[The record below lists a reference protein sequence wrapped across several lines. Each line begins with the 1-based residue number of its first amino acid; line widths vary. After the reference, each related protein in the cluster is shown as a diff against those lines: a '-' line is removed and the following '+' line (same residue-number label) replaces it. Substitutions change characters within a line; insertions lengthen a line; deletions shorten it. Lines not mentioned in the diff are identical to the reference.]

1 MAKKI
6 GGLGKGLSAIFSEND
21 TEDKNEVVTL
31 KISQIEPNRNQPRRT
46 FDEDALQE
54 LALSISEHG
63 VLQPILVRPMIY
75 GGYQIVA
82 GERRYRA
89 SRMAGLTEIPAIVRE
104 LTDSETMQIALIEN
118 LQRSDL
124 TTLEE
129 AMGYQ
134 TLMDEYDFSQEDVA
148 RIVGKSRSA
157 VANTLRLLSLPDEV
171 KDLLEQGKLSA
182 GHARALL
189 IVEDDKIA
197 VDTARKIVSDG
208 LSVRET
214 EKLVKKTESAAPDS
228 RTNEAGTVAP
238 AVSNASVA
246 PLFTVRGPENVE
258 AAERQVSAPPR
269 SVTPPSC
276 VSPSDESC
284 RKFPATAN
292 VAPSRSE
299 ASSFAPPA
307 HTMFEATFESVRSF
321 FPFSCHVPPLKLI
334 TVSRFDAWKRDMFCT
349 RRMPPLR
356 LTATF
361 AIPGLAM
368 PIRRSRSVIDAELS
382 AGTGT
387 TSTRPPFNV
396 NTAFA

>member
-104 LTDSETMQIALIEN
+104 LSDSETMQIALIEN

-214 EKLVKKTESAAPDS
+214 EKLVKKTESAAPQKKKTS
-228 RTNEAGTVAP
+228 SVKKVTAYTEVELALTTALGTKVTVTENKNKKGGTLNIEFYDP
-238 AVSNASVA
+238 EE
-246 PLFTVRGPENVE
+246 LFSLT
-258 AAERQVSAPPR
+258 
-269 SVTPPSC
+269 
-276 VSPSDESC
+276 
-284 RKFPATAN
+284 RKL
-292 VAPSRSE
+292 E
-299 ASSFAPPA
+299 
-307 HTMFEATFESVRSF
+307 
-321 FPFSCHVPPLKLI
+321 KL
-334 TVSRFDAWKRDMFCT
+334 W
-349 RRMPPLR
+349 
-356 LTATF
+356 
-361 AIPGLAM
+361 
-368 PIRRSRSVIDAELS
+368 E
-382 AGTGT
+382 
-387 TSTRPPFNV
+387 
-396 NTAFA
+396 

>member
-89 SRMAGLTEIPAIVRE
+89 SRMAGLTEIPAIIRE

-214 EKLVKKTESAAPDS
+214 EKLVKKTESAAPQKKKTS
-228 RTNEAGTVAP
+228 SVKKVTAYTEVELALTTALGTKVTVTENKNKKGGTLNIEFYDP
-238 AVSNASVA
+238 EE
-246 PLFTVRGPENVE
+246 LFALT
-258 AAERQVSAPPR
+258 
-269 SVTPPSC
+269 
-276 VSPSDESC
+276 
-284 RKFPATAN
+284 
-292 VAPSRSE
+292 
-299 ASSFAPPA
+299 
-307 HTMFEATFESVRSF
+307 H
-321 FPFSCHVPPLKLI
+321 KLEKL
-334 TVSRFDAWKRDMFCT
+334 W
-349 RRMPPLR
+349 
-356 LTATF
+356 
-361 AIPGLAM
+361 
-368 PIRRSRSVIDAELS
+368 E
-382 AGTGT
+382 
-387 TSTRPPFNV
+387 
-396 NTAFA
+396 

>member
-104 LTDSETMQIALIEN
+104 LSDSETMQIALIEN

-157 VANTLRLLSLPDEV
+157 VANTLRLLSLPNEV

-214 EKLVKKTESAAPDS
+214 EKLVKKTESAAPQKKKTS
-228 RTNEAGTVAP
+228 SVKKVTAYTEVELALTTALGTKVTVTENKNKKGGTLNIEFYDP
-238 AVSNASVA
+238 EE
-246 PLFTVRGPENVE
+246 LFALT
-258 AAERQVSAPPR
+258 
-269 SVTPPSC
+269 
-276 VSPSDESC
+276 
-284 RKFPATAN
+284 
-292 VAPSRSE
+292 
-299 ASSFAPPA
+299 
-307 HTMFEATFESVRSF
+307 H
-321 FPFSCHVPPLKLI
+321 KLEKL
-334 TVSRFDAWKRDMFCT
+334 W
-349 RRMPPLR
+349 
-356 LTATF
+356 
-361 AIPGLAM
+361 
-368 PIRRSRSVIDAELS
+368 E
-382 AGTGT
+382 
-387 TSTRPPFNV
+387 
-396 NTAFA
+396 

>member
-104 LTDSETMQIALIEN
+104 LSDSETMQIALIEN

-214 EKLVKKTESAAPDS
+214 EKLVKKTESAAPQKKKTS
-228 RTNEAGTVAP
+228 SVKKVTAYTEVELALTTALGTKVTVTENRNKKGGTLNIEFYDP
-238 AVSNASVA
+238 EE
-246 PLFTVRGPENVE
+246 LFALT
-258 AAERQVSAPPR
+258 
-269 SVTPPSC
+269 
-276 VSPSDESC
+276 
-284 RKFPATAN
+284 
-292 VAPSRSE
+292 
-299 ASSFAPPA
+299 
-307 HTMFEATFESVRSF
+307 H
-321 FPFSCHVPPLKLI
+321 KLEKL
-334 TVSRFDAWKRDMFCT
+334 W
-349 RRMPPLR
+349 
-356 LTATF
+356 
-361 AIPGLAM
+361 
-368 PIRRSRSVIDAELS
+368 E
-382 AGTGT
+382 
-387 TSTRPPFNV
+387 
-396 NTAFA
+396 

>member
-1 MAKKI
+1 MDKKI

-214 EKLVKKTESAAPDS
+214 EKLVKKTESAAPQKKKTS
-228 RTNEAGTVAP
+228 SVKKVTAYTEVELALTTALGTKVTVTENKNKKGGTLNIEFYDP
-238 AVSNASVA
+238 EE
-246 PLFTVRGPENVE
+246 LFSLT
-258 AAERQVSAPPR
+258 
-269 SVTPPSC
+269 
-276 VSPSDESC
+276 
-284 RKFPATAN
+284 
-292 VAPSRSE
+292 
-299 ASSFAPPA
+299 
-307 HTMFEATFESVRSF
+307 H
-321 FPFSCHVPPLKLI
+321 KLEKL
-334 TVSRFDAWKRDMFCT
+334 W
-349 RRMPPLR
+349 
-356 LTATF
+356 
-361 AIPGLAM
+361 
-368 PIRRSRSVIDAELS
+368 E
-382 AGTGT
+382 
-387 TSTRPPFNV
+387 
-396 NTAFA
+396 